1 LAGYAGL
8 ARRLLDRGLRVVFVG
23 RPDDQGEDPVIDDI
37 AQEEGI
43 IDLTGRTDLAQLL
56 DLMNHAQLVVSNDT
70 GPAHL
75 SIALGRLTVVI
86 VGGGHFGSFVPY
98 PKEIT
103 PPTARFV
110 YKEMECYHCFWRC
123 HLRANK
129 HQIFPCV
136 GGIGEERVWDACEA
150 LLGAGPGAP

>member
-1 LAGYAGL
+1 MNDSSPCFHAN
-8 ARRLLDRGLRVVFVG
+8 
-23 RPDDQGEDPVIDDI
+23 PGETPLPS
-37 AQEEGI
+37 G
-43 IDLTGRTDLAQLL
+43 
-56 DLMNHAQLVVSNDT
+56 S

-75 SIALGRLTVVI
+75 SIALGRPTVVI
-86 VGGGHFGSFVPY
+86 VGGGHFNSFVPY

-129 HQIFPCV
+129 HKIFPCV
-136 GGIGEERVWDACEA
+136 GSIGEERILEACET

>member
-1 LAGYAGL
+1 M
-8 ARRLLDRGLRVVFVG
+8 VFVG
-23 RPDDQGEDPVIDDI
+23 QPGDRGEDPVIDDI

-75 SIALGRLTVVI
+75 SIALGRPTVVI

-110 YKEMECYHCFWRC
+110 YKKMECYHCFWRC
-123 HLRANK
+123 HLRASK